1 VGEAATLAIIEER
14 EKNGPYKD
22 IFDFLR
28 RINLRT
34 VNKRCIESLVKS
46 GAMDEFTDLHRA
58 TYFYKENDNDTT
70 PSFLDK
76 LIRWGG
82 KEQENAASSQISLFG
97 GSPEMAE
104 SLQLDIPKVEE
115 WNSIT
120 KANFEKETIGNF
132 LTGHPLDEY
141 KWTMKFYTNIGTQR
155 LSQTA
160 DYEAIREREL
170 RFAGYVSNAVERI
183 DKKGKPWGAL
193 TIEDYEGSFEFR
205 AFGNDY
211 MGIRNF
217 FQKGLFVYCRA
228 IIKPRPWGDNPELE
242 LKILDIALLEDIFDN
257 RTKSIRLNIP
267 LENITDELCEELQ
280 NIAKKCKGKVPLYAT
295 VFSNKLDVWLDM
307 RSMTMLVKPSKFVKA
322 IEKMPQI
329 ISFDVNTKNK
339 T

>member
-1 VGEAATLAIIEER
+1 
-14 EKNGPYKD
+14 
-22 IFDFLR
+22 
-28 RINLRT
+28 
-34 VNKRCIESLVKS
+34 
-46 GAMDEFTDLHRA
+46 
-58 TYFYKENDNDTT
+58 
-70 PSFLDK
+70 
-76 LIRWGG
+76 
-82 KEQENAASSQISLFG
+82 
-97 GSPEMAE
+97 
-104 SLQLDIPKVEE
+104 
-115 WNSIT
+115 
-120 KANFEKETIGNF
+120 
-132 LTGHPLDEY
+132 
-141 KWTMKFYTNIGTQR
+141 
-155 LSQTA
+155 
-160 DYEAIREREL
+160 
-170 RFAGYVSNAVERI
+170 
-183 DKKGKPWGAL
+183 
-193 TIEDYEGSFEFR
+193 
-205 AFGNDY
+205 